1 MMIEHNGIQCSAEQ
15 KANAEAAEALLPQ
28 GVILGIAFPVQNLVA
43 MWQSRNYYQQQE
55 SQMTW
60 IEFETGGTL
69 ERIEINSHPYATT
82 YYKAAVT
89 TKQGMRVELDFASHY
104 WSIEFATGLERSDVV
119 FAIGVHPNNSV
130 KYTNEGLWRMTA
142 EQCSEIA
149 QVLECLTY
157 RPAKEWA
164 KVLTVKAA
172 EQILQ
177 MEG

>member
-1 MMIEHNGIQCSAEQ
+1 MIEHNGIQCSAEQ
-15 KANAEAAEALLPQ
+15 KASAEAAEALLPQ
-28 GVILGIAFPVQNLVA
+28 GTILGITFPVRNLVEL
-43 MWQSRNYYQQQE
+43 WQTQNYYRQAE

-60 IEFETGGTL
+60 VEFETGGTL
-69 ERIEINSHPYATT
+69 ERIEVNSHPYATT

-89 TKQGMRVELDFASHY
+89 TKQGLRFELDFASHL
-104 WSIEFATGLERSDVV
+104 WAFEVATGLDRSDVV
-119 FAIGVHPNNSV
+119 FSIGVFPSDNSV
-130 KYTNEGLWRMTA
+130 KYTNEGLWRLTA
-142 EQCSEIA
+142 EQCAEIA

-164 KVLTVKAA
+164 KALTVKAA